1 MKNYNLILNDK
12 LEIISDYDPSTLL
25 LDWIRDKKK
34 LTGTKEGCAEGD
46 CGACSVLLSPI
57 EGGKS
62 KAINSCLVKLG
73 QVVGASVTTVEG
85 LGSANNP
92 NIIQSMISENSGSQ
106 CGFCTPGIVVSLS
119 GLLNKERKVDID
131 DIHDSLSGNL
141 CRCTGYNP
149 IIKSIEKI
157 NYRKFKIIKSNKWL
171 NYKNYQGIN
180 SSYFYPRSIEEAKII
195 LSKINKIKI
204 IAGGTDLNLSKSIE
218 NKFMILNRINSLR
231 QIKINKK
238 NLIIGAS
245 SSLEDLLPHINDKI
259 PYLAKIVKRFGSVQ
273 IRSQATIAGNISTAS
288 PIGDM
293 APSLLVLDS
302 KIDLIS
308 NKYDKIIPIDTFFK
322 GYRKT
327 ILKKNEFI
335 KNIIIPLPENNST
348 FYAWKLS
355 KRYDQDIST
364 ISIAAKLIFN
374 NKKLISCKIAF
385 GGMASIPIRSKIIE
399 NYFLKNFLE
408 IDFNKIDY
416 LLKEEFQPLS
426 DLRGS
431 SSYRILASNGL
442 IKRLV
447 FALNKPNKLLEVFN

>member
-1 MKNYNLILNDK
+1 MKNYNLKLNNK
-12 LEIISDYDPSTLL
+12 LEIINDYDPSTFL
-25 LDWIRDKKK
+25 LDWIRDSKK

-46 CGACSVLLSPI
+46 CGACSVLISPI

-73 QVVGASVTTVEG
+73 QIAGSAITTIEG
-85 LGSANNP
+85 LGSVNEP
-92 NIIQSMISENSGSQ
+92 NIIQSMISDHSGSQ

-119 GLLNKERKVDID
+119 GLFNKERKVDVN

-149 IIKSIEKI
+149 IIKSMEKVDF
-157 NYRKFKIIKSNKWL
+157 REFKIIKENKWI
-171 NYKNYQGIN
+171 NYKNYIGSN
-180 SSYFYPRSIEEAKII
+180 SSFFYPKNIKEAKII
-195 LSKINKIKI
+195 LTKFNKIKI
-204 IAGGTDLNLSKSIE
+204 IAGGTDLNLSKSKDS
-218 NKFMILNRINSLR
+218 KFLVLNRIDSLR
-231 QIKINKK
+231 KIKVNNK
-238 NLIIGAS
+238 NLIIGSA
-245 SSLEDLLPHINDKI
+245 SSLEDLLPIINEKI
-259 PYLAKIVKRFGSVQ
+259 PYLAKIVRRFGSVQ

-288 PIGDM
+288 PIGDI

-302 KIDLIS
+302 QIDLTS
-308 NKYDKIIPIDTFFK
+308 NKYDRQIPIDKFFK
-322 GYRKT
+322 AYRKT

-335 KNIIIPLPENNST
+335 KNIIIPLPEKNSV

-364 ISIAAKLIFN
+364 ISIAAKLSFN

-385 GGMASIPIRSKIIE
+385 GGMAAIPKRSKKIE
-399 NYFLKNFLE
+399 NYFLDNYLKL
-408 IDFNKIDY
+408 DFDNIS
-416 LLKEEFQPLS
+416 LILKEEFQPLS

-447 FALNKPNKLLEVFN
+447 FALNNPNNITEVFS